1 MTSGPVI
8 MHLYLV
14 AHVVSSTISELT
26 LWPPAPP
33 QVPWPTMP
41 DEPAL
46 DSTTAPLGEA
56 YIASCP

>member
-1 MTSGPVI
+1 

-26 LWPPAPP
+26 LWSPAPP